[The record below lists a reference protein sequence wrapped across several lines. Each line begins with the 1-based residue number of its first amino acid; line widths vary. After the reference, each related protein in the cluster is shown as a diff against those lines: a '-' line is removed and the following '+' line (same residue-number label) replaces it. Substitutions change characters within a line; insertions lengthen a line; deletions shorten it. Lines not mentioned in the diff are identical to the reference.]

1 MATAVSLNVSNALYL
16 VIVSYLIKIGQLLLL
31 TYLPTS
37 ISEEMVEYVR
47 FNVYDYLNFIRN

>member
-16 VIVSYLIKIGQLLLL
+16 VIVSYLINIGQLLLL

-37 ISEEMVEYVR
+37 VSEEMVEYLR

>member
-37 ISEEMVEYVR
+37 VSEEMVEYVR